1 MRTGMIAAAAVA
13 MLAQG
18 ARADEACGPLKM
30 ITSLDARPVA
40 GSPVLMVDANFNGKS
55 APMLVS
61 TGTFISSLRQG
72 ALDGLGLHAIANS
85 SVITVKDKKQV
96 SEAFTQVDDFSLGAI
111 KVPRMQFQVPPDTGG
126 DEPFAGALGS
136 DLFTV
141 YDAEIDPAGRK
152 VNFFAKDHC
161 PGHVLYWNP
170 TAVAVLPFQDQLA
183 TANQTRTGFNLYFT
197 RGSGVYVQVKLA
209 GQDVTA
215 AISTG
220 SQYSTMNAGMAKA
233 MFGVSADSPGSTP
246 QPSDDGDPRHASF
259 IHTFPTLTFDTV
271 TVTNAHVL
279 VYPDPDASNADIFK
293 RTDTRLRQGG
303 QYFEN
308 HMSIGMDILRRL
320 RLYIASG
327 EKKLYITPAT
337 APVPPATAQGA
348 PPAGLHPA
356 AAQTPN

>member
-1 MRTGMIAAAAVA
+1 MRTGMIAAAVVLL
-13 MLAQG
+13 LAQ
-18 ARADEACGPLKM
+18 AAQADETCGPLKM
-30 ITSLDARPVA
+30 ITSLDARPLA
-40 GSPVLMVDANFNGKS
+40 GGPVMVVDANFNGKP

-61 TGTFISSLRQG
+61 TGSFISSLRQG
-72 ALDGLGLHAIANS
+72 ALDNLGLHAIANS

-96 SEAFTQVDDFSLGAI
+96 SEAFAQVDDFSLGAI
-111 KVPRMQFQVPPDTGG
+111 KVPRMQFEVPPDTTGQQ
-126 DEPFAGALGS
+126 PFVGALGS
-136 DLFTV
+136 DLFAV
-141 YDAEIDPAGRK
+141 YDVEIDPAGRK
-152 VNFFAKDHC
+152 VNFFAKEHC

-170 TAVAVLPFQDQLA
+170 AAVAVLPFQDQLA

-197 RGSGVYVQVKLA
+197 RGSGIYVPVKLA
-209 GQDVTA
+209 GQDVIA

-220 SQYSTMNAGMAKA
+220 SQYSTMNATMARA
-233 MFGVSADSPGSTP
+233 MFGVTADSPGSTV
-246 QPSDDGDPRHASF
+246 QPSDDGNPKHASF
-259 IHTFPTLTFDTV
+259 MHIFPTLTFDTV

-279 VYPDPDASNADIFK
+279 VYPDSDASNADIFK

-303 QYFEN
+303 EYFER

-337 APVPPATAQGA
+337 APVPAAATA
-348 PPAGLHPA
+348 PAGLHPT